1 MAPQPSTPV
10 TTGLQCRGRNSSAA
24 ARRLTPEQAS
34 TLQSDQYLVEHL
46 HRVAEQHPVVLLLEQ
61 RIVGAAIV
69 RTGFLPPADA
79 LLERLIVTITSL
91 LLIAPRRV
99 RNPAVRRLG
108 SAPICLSQEDVVG
121 RRVEHLD
128 DTFAEQAA
136 DHGASHHTHGARH
149 RSRKG
154 GNEGT
159 AGSHAE
165 QGCRRSRCDR
175 TPLRGP
181 SGVELRPGVRHRRLQ
196 SEV

>member
-24 ARRLTPEQAS
+24 ARRLAPEQTS

-46 HRVAEQHPVVLLLEQ
+46 RRVAEQHPVVLLLEQ

-79 LLERLIVTITSL
+79 LLELLIVTITSL

-108 SAPICLSQEDVVG
+108 AAPIVLSQEDVVG
-121 RRVEHLD
+121 RGVEQLD
-128 DTFAEQAA
+128 DTPAEQAA
-136 DHGASHHTHGARH
+136 DHGAGHHAPGARH
-149 RSRKG
+149 RSCKG
-154 GNEGT
+154 GYDRTG
-159 AGSHAE
+159 GSHAE
-165 QGCRRSRCDR
+165 QGFRRSRCDR

-181 SGVELRPGVRHRRLQ
+181 SGVEPRAGVRHRRLQ
-196 SEV
+196 SKV